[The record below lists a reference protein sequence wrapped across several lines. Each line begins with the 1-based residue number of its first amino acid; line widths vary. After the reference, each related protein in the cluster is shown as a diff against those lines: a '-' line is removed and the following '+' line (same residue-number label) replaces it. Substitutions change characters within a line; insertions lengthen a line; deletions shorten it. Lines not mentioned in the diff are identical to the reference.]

1 MTRALFILLL
11 ALAAQTGAWYAG
23 WSWRGGEVAELQR
36 QQAQALADARAAALA
51 AHAKTTHRIQ
61 EAQDAEFIKRT
72 AAEADARRAAG
83 AVERLQQHL
92 AAERARHEALAA
104 RAAGECQAAHATA
117 AVLHQL
123 LGQCAERRREL
134 AEYADQAAAAGRT
147 CQRAWPQE

>member
-1 MTRALFILLL
+1 MTRAAILLIVAIA
-11 ALAAQTGAWYAG
+11 ALLGAGFAG
-23 WSWRGGEVAELQR
+23 WSWRGAEVAELKR
-36 QQAQALADARAAALA
+36 QHAQALADTRAAALA
-51 AHAKTTHRIQ
+51 EHAKTTHRIQ
-61 EAQDAEFIKRT
+61 EAQDAEFLKRT

-92 AAERARHEALAA
+92 AAERAKHEARA
-104 RAAGECQAAHATA
+104 RAAGECQAAHAAA

>member
-1 MTRALFILLL
+1 MTRAAILLIVAIA
-11 ALAAQTGAWYAG
+11 ALLGAGFAG
-23 WSWRGGEVAELQR
+23 WSWRGTEVAELQR
-36 QQAQALADARAAALA
+36 QHAQELADARGKAMAEVARI
-51 AHAKTTHRIQ
+51 THRIQ

-72 AAEADARRAAG
+72 AAETDARRAAG

-92 AAERARHEALAA
+92 AAERAKHEALA

>member
-1 MTRALFILLL
+1 MTRAAILLIVAIA
-11 ALAAQTGAWYAG
+11 ALLGAGFAG
-23 WSWRGGEVAELQR
+23 WSWRGTEVAELQR
-36 QQAQALADARAAALA
+36 QHAQELADARGKAMAEVARI
-51 AHAKTTHRIQ
+51 THRIQ

-92 AAERARHEALAA
+92 AAERERHAALAA
-104 RAAGECQAAHATA
+104 RAAGECKAAHATA